1 VRQGQTTGTRTPVQE
16 LPISQGGGG
25 RRQGWRGEETRRLE
39 AGQAGNE
46 MEAAGRQGEWGR
58 RKRAA
63 AGAPRRTGFSPA
75 GPFSARFFPSRRVN
89 NLIYPSSL
97 AAAAAAEDARVAFA
111 ARLPRAVV
119 GRQLLA
125 TPRPAP
131 RLNYCTL
138 LSCLGLGASKTMR
151 CRGVARQGGV

>member
-1 VRQGQTTGTRTPVQE
+1 MRQGQTTGTRTPVQE

-63 AGAPRRTGFSPA
+63 AGAPRRTGFFRFPPRVFLSP
-75 GPFSARFFPSRRVN
+75 
-89 NLIYPSSL
+89 SL
-97 AAAAAAEDARVAFA
+97 ASRGCVFLGRGRNYKIQYGGWGGNWRGFGRPPVLVAVAAPPPPSLSRAAIANAPSPG
-111 ARLPRAVV
+111 LPCPEP
-119 GRQLLA
+119 LEF
-125 TPRPAP
+125 
-131 RLNYCTL
+131 
-138 LSCLGLGASKTMR
+138 
-151 CRGVARQGGV
+151 